1 MHLSV
6 KERFVVN
13 LIYLINYF
21 GLDEENILK
30 IELTKTDLA
39 AYIGSTYET
48 VYRTISELENDKII
62 SFRNKIVKIINL
74 EKLKLHIA
82 NT

>member
-1 MHLSV
+1 MGSLVHLSV
-6 KERFVVN
+6 KERLVAN

-39 AYIGSTYET
+39 AYISTT
-48 VYRTISELENDKII
+48 
-62 SFRNKIVKIINL
+62 
-74 EKLKLHIA
+74 
-82 NT
+82 